1 MMTIVTD
8 YGYNSGMKETIVQA
22 STFKATCLALL
33 DEVEATHGT
42 IIVTKRGRPVA
53 KLVPVSAPQPTMG
66 SVTLLAPDDA
76 DYLSTDEAWD
86 AVR

>member
-1 MMTIVTD
+1 MS
-8 YGYNSGMKETIVQA
+8 NMKEKIVQA
-22 STFKATCLALL
+22 STFKAKCLALL

-53 KLVPVSAPQPTMG
+53 KLGPVSAPQPTMG
-66 SVTLLAPDDA
+66 SVTLLAADDA
-76 DYLSTDEAWD
+76 DYLSTDENWD

>member
-1 MMTIVTD
+1 
-8 YGYNSGMKETIVQA
+8 MKARIVQA
-22 STFKATCLALL
+22 STFKAECLALL

-53 KLVPVSAPQPTMG
+53 KLVPVSAPKPTMG
-66 SVTLLAPDDA
+66 SVTLLAADDA
-76 DYLSTDEAWD
+76 DYLSTNADWD

>member
-1 MMTIVTD
+1 M
-8 YGYNSGMKETIVQA
+8 QA

-53 KLVPVSAPQPTMG
+53 KLVPIEGPKPTMG
-66 SVTLLAPDDA
+66 SVTLLSSDDA
-76 DYLSTDEAWD
+76 DYLSTGEVWNAD
-86 AVR
+86 R